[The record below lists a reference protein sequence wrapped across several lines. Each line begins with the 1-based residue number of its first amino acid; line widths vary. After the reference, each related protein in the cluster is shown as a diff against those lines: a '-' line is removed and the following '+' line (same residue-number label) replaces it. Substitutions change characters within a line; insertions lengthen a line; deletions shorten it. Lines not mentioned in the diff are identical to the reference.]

1 MKVEEYVRDVRKNM
15 GVTQLSEDEVQV
27 LFAYPTT
34 EYEDRDAI
42 SDAQI
47 RAALT
52 DDVELKE
59 KIQNEIDVYIGR
71 IAPYSAPGQ
80 TAEVIDGVRVKRDPN
95 WGTWSIHEYSTMAL
109 PDSVIQLLGKEFF
122 AFGEAMEAL
131 AHAIAQDTVAR
142 FDEAKR
148 RAREYADPGE
158 SENEAQKHELRSEII
173 QPEIVENE
181 VEAYCTAFRV
191 PMFGGENDHA

>member
-15 GVTQLSEDEVQV
+15 MVTRISQDEAQV
-27 LFAYPTT
+27 IFSYPTT

-42 SDAQI
+42 SDAQM

-59 KIQNEIDVYIGR
+59 KIQNEIDIYIGR
-71 IAPYSAPGQ
+71 VAPYSAPGQ
-80 TAEVIDGVRVKRDPN
+80 TAEVIDGVRVKRHPN
-95 WGTWSIHEYSTMAL
+95 WGAWSIHEYDTRTL
-109 PDSVIQLLGKEFF
+109 PVPVIQLLGKRFF

-142 FDEAKR
+142 FEDAKR
-148 RAREYADPGE
+148 RAREYAEPGE
-158 SENEAQKHELRSEII
+158 GENEARKHELRSDII
-173 QPEIVENE
+173 EPDFVENE
-181 VEAYCTAFRV
+181 VEAYCKAFRV
-191 PMFGGENDHA
+191 PMLGGENDYA